1 VARSIFSAILAWF
14 ALTGVTLAEQT
25 DAGESLRLFLGDV
38 VSLKA
43 DFTQSLFTAD
53 SKTPQVSSGT
63 LLIKRP
69 GRFRWEYEQPALQLV
84 ICDGG
89 RIWMYDEDLEQVTV
103 RPVDE
108 TLRGTPAM
116 LLSGQA
122 TLDDTFEILKSYSDG
137 ELDWVDLKPRDGSP
151 EFVSL
156 SIALRQGI
164 LQRMELTDSLG
175 QVTQVELDD
184 IKVDAE
190 VADDLFVFEPP
201 PGVDVIGV
209 GGSR

>member
-1 VARSIFSAILAWF
+1 VFAAILAWF

-84 ICDGG
+84 VCDGG

>member
-1 VARSIFSAILAWF
+1 VARSVFAAILAWF

-53 SKTPQVSSGT
+53 SETPQVSSGT

-137 ELDWVDLKPRDGSP
+137 DLDWVDLKPRDGSP

>member
-1 VARSIFSAILAWF
+1 MARSVFAAILAWF

-53 SKTPQVSSGT
+53 SEIPQVSSGT

-69 GRFRWEYEQPALQLV
+69 GRFRWEYEEPALQLV

>member
-53 SKTPQVSSGT
+53 SETPQVSSGT

-137 ELDWVDLKPRDGSP
+137 DLDWVDLKPRDGSP

>member
-1 VARSIFSAILAWF
+1 MARSVFAAILAWF

-53 SKTPQVSSGT
+53 SETPQVSSGT

-137 ELDWVDLKPRDGSP
+137 DLDWVDLKPRDGSP

>member
-1 VARSIFSAILAWF
+1 VFAAILAWF

>member
-1 VARSIFSAILAWF
+1 VGRSFVVGTLAWL

-25 DAGESLRLFLGDV
+25 DAGESLRLFLGEV

-43 DFTQSLFTAD
+43 DFRQSLFTAD
-53 SKTPQVSSGT
+53 SETPQVSSGT

-69 GRFRWEYEQPALQLV
+69 GRFRWAYKEPASQLL

-122 TLDDTFEILKSYSDG
+122 TLDETFEILKSRSDG
-137 ELDWVDLKPRDGSP
+137 ELDWVDLRPRDGSP

-175 QVTQVELDD
+175 QVTRVELDD
-184 IKVDAE
+184 IKVDAD
-190 VADDLFVFEPP
+190 VADDLFLFEPP

-209 GGSR
+209 GGPR

>member
-1 VARSIFSAILAWF
+1 MARSVFAAILAWF

-53 SKTPQVSSGT
+53 SETPQVSSGT

>member
-1 VARSIFSAILAWF
+1 VFAAILAWF

-53 SKTPQVSSGT
+53 SETPQVSSGT

-137 ELDWVDLKPRDGSP
+137 DLDWVDLKPRDGSP

>member
-1 VARSIFSAILAWF
+1 MARSVFAAILAWF

-53 SKTPQVSSGT
+53 SETPQVSSGT

-137 ELDWVDLKPRDGSP
+137 DLDWVDLKPRDGSP

-175 QVTQVELDD
+175 QVTRVELDD
-184 IKVDAE
+184 IKVDAD
-190 VADDLFVFEPP
+190 VADDLFLFEPP

-209 GGSR
+209 GGPR

>member
-1 VARSIFSAILAWF
+1 VFAAILAWF

-53 SKTPQVSSGT
+53 SETPQVSSGT

>member
-1 VARSIFSAILAWF
+1 VARSVFAAILAWF

>member
-1 VARSIFSAILAWF
+1 MARSAFAAILAWF

-53 SKTPQVSSGT
+53 SETPQVSSGT

-137 ELDWVDLKPRDGSP
+137 DLDWVDLKPRDGSP

>member
-1 VARSIFSAILAWF
+1 
-14 ALTGVTLAEQT
+14 
-25 DAGESLRLFLGDV
+25 
-38 VSLKA
+38 
-43 DFTQSLFTAD
+43 
-53 SKTPQVSSGT
+53 
-63 LLIKRP
+63 
-69 GRFRWEYEQPALQLV
+69 
-84 ICDGG
+84 
-89 RIWMYDEDLEQVTV
+89 MYDEDLEQVTV